1 MGKGL
6 IILNDKYAFHVT
18 TLPEKV
24 YESLKIEVSFPVNIS
39 LK

>member
-6 IILNDKYAFHVT
+6 IILNHKYTFHVT

-24 YESLKIEVSFPVNIS
+24 YESLKIGVRFPANIS